1 MVKLI
6 DPELKSW
13 EKDLMLDV
21 MKYKASLQKNDVGD
35 VGDAK
40 SRDSD
45 ESEQNHKLAK
55 TEETF
60 HTQEA
65 IKIKENEGNL
75 TLKINCR
82 FLIKHEAL
90 PSAIAVIKFT

>member
-35 VGDAK
+35 AK
-40 SRDSD
+40 SRNSD
-45 ESEQNHKLAK
+45 ESKQNHKLAK
-55 TEETF
+55 SKETF
-60 HTQEA
+60 HTQEDL
-65 IKIKENEGNL
+65 KIKENEG
-75 TLKINCR
+75 I
-82 FLIKHEAL
+82 I
-90 PSAIAVIKFT
+90 

>member
-1 MVKLI
+1 
-6 DPELKSW
+6 
-13 EKDLMLDV
+13 MLDV

-55 TEETF
+55 TEDTF

-65 IKIKENEGNL
+65 IKIKENEG
-75 TLKINCR
+75 I
-82 FLIKHEAL
+82 
-90 PSAIAVIKFT
+90 

>member
-21 MKYKASLQKNDVGD
+21 MKYKASHQKNDVGD

-55 TEETF
+55 TEDTF
-60 HTQEA
+60 HTQEV

-82 FLIKHEAL
+82 LT
-90 PSAIAVIKFT
+90 SN

>member
-55 TEETF
+55 TEDTF

-82 FLIKHEAL
+82 LT
-90 PSAIAVIKFT
+90 SN

>member
-35 VGDAK
+35 AK
-40 SRDSD
+40 SRDRD
-45 ESEQNHKLAK
+45 EGKQNHKLAK

-60 HTQEA
+60 RTQEA

-75 TLKINCR
+75 TLKINCK
-82 FLIKHEAL
+82 LT
-90 PSAIAVIKFT
+90 SN

>member
-1 MVKLI
+1 
-6 DPELKSW
+6 
-13 EKDLMLDV
+13 MLDV

-45 ESEQNHKLAK
+45 ESKQNHKLAK

-60 HTQEA
+60 RTQEA

-82 FLIKHEAL
+82 FLIKHKVL

>member
-21 MKYKASLQKNDVGD
+21 MKYKASLQKNDV
-35 VGDAK
+35 VDAK

-45 ESEQNHKLAK
+45 ESKQNHKLAK

-60 HTQEA
+60 RTQEA
-65 IKIKENEGNL
+65 IKIKENEG
-75 TLKINCR
+75 T
-82 FLIKHEAL
+82 
-90 PSAIAVIKFT
+90 VI

>member
-1 MVKLI
+1 
-6 DPELKSW
+6 
-13 EKDLMLDV
+13 MLDV
-21 MKYKASLQKNDVGD
+21 IKYKASLQKNDVGD

-55 TEETF
+55 TEDTF

-82 FLIKHEAL
+82 LTFIKHEVL

>member
-35 VGDAK
+35 AK

-45 ESEQNHKLAK
+45 ESKQNHKLAK

>member
-21 MKYKASLQKNDVGD
+21 MKYKASLQKNDVS
-35 VGDAK
+35 DAK

-45 ESEQNHKLAK
+45 ESKQNHKLAK

-60 HTQEA
+60 RKQEA
-65 IKIKENEGNL
+65 IKIKENEG
-75 TLKINCR
+75 T
-82 FLIKHEAL
+82 
-90 PSAIAVIKFT
+90 VI

>member
-35 VGDAK
+35 AK

-45 ESEQNHKLAK
+45 ESKQNHKLAK

-82 FLIKHEAL
+82 LT
-90 PSAIAVIKFT
+90 SN

>member
-1 MVKLI
+1 
-6 DPELKSW
+6 
-13 EKDLMLDV
+13 MLDV
-21 MKYKASLQKNDVGD
+21 MKYKASLQKNDVGDVGD

-55 TEETF
+55 TEDTF

-82 FLIKHEAL
+82 LT
-90 PSAIAVIKFT
+90 SN

>member
-1 MVKLI
+1 
-6 DPELKSW
+6 
-13 EKDLMLDV
+13 MLDV

-55 TEETF
+55 TEDTF
-60 HTQEA
+60 HAQEA

-82 FLIKHEAL
+82 LT
-90 PSAIAVIKFT
+90 SN

>member
-1 MVKLI
+1 
-6 DPELKSW
+6 
-13 EKDLMLDV
+13 MLDV
-21 MKYKASLQKNDVGD
+21 MKYKASLQKNDVDD

-55 TEETF
+55 TEDTF

-65 IKIKENEGNL
+65 IKIKENEG
-75 TLKINCR
+75 T
-82 FLIKHEAL
+82 
-90 PSAIAVIKFT
+90 VI